1 MLFLIFIIEL
11 LFKKRSSRKAHK
23 QTLQE
28 NIHF

>member
-23 QTLQE
+23 QMLQE